1 MQVKEFLSQ
10 LVKRLVSVCKHHKC
24 AVHVFCFGF
33 DMLRSVLFR
42 SGLFRFSCL
51 VLPCPVLSCLVLSG
65 PVLPCFVL
73 FCSVLFCSV
82 LFYSIQF
89 SLVLFNYMLFYFIPG
104 FTSIDRFTVM
114 SAVCVLTFNFK
125 IITSVVKDQ
134 LMMNAVFVLRQTQQP
149 VQPLI
154 PRSHKPSLVY

>member
-1 MQVKEFLSQ
+1 MFFV
-10 LVKRLVSVCKHHKC
+10 LVLTCFVL
-24 AVHVFCFGF
+24 FCFV
-33 DMLRSVLFR
+33 LVCSVF
-42 SGLFRFSCL
+42 
-51 VLPCPVLSCLVLSG
+51 PVLSCPALSCPAAVLSC
-65 PVLPCFVL
+65 PVL